1 MAISV
6 TNKFSA
12 SASEIFAGAI
22 QDYGRGLIAGDTKT
36 HGKGTVQ
43 TIVDIN
49 EYFRYLGLKFKGG
62 ALKLTKSK
70 FYRINGHSTQLR
82 GIIPDIIVP
91 SFTEAIKAG
100 EDSLDNPLPWDEIR
114 PAIKIEN
121 NSLSPKIAVLK
132 KKSADRIAKNE
143 DFKKLQKD
151 IERYRKNQEK
161 KFLSLNID
169 VRWKEYQEQ
178 KRIIDEQEAQLNKN
192 DETKAT
198 DKKKDI
204 LMDEMVRI
212 AVDYIN
218 LEK

>member
-1 MAISV
+1 MCHPLQKPS
-6 TNKFSA
+6 KP
-12 SASEIFAGAI
+12 E
-22 QDYGRGLIAGDTKT
+22 KT
-36 HGKGTVQ
+36 V
-43 TIVDIN
+43 
-49 EYFRYLGLKFKGG
+49 
-62 ALKLTKSK
+62 
-70 FYRINGHSTQLR
+70 
-82 GIIPDIIVP
+82 
-91 SFTEAIKAG
+91 
-100 EDSLDNPLPWDEIR
+100 W
-114 PAIKIEN
+114 
-121 NSLSPKIAVLK
+121 
-132 KKSADRIAKNE
+132 IAKNE